1 MTHGVSNRNFA
12 LHSTLYIWYILD
24 LTGRRLLIYDPLTI
38 HLTQL
43 YILSTQLWSTSS
55 PGISLYL
62 LTVFLLQRLDIDL
75 GVGDIVEIYDGEKPT
90 DPRLAKYTGDGSN
103 GPRHVMTTGDA
114 AYVYMDTTL
123 SKAGRGFQFSYITGW
138 STTLLNFAMFGLE

>member
-1 MTHGVSNRNFA
+1 M
-12 LHSTLYIWYILD
+12 
-24 LTGRRLLIYDPLTI
+24 
-38 HLTQL
+38 
-43 YILSTQLWSTSS
+43 
-55 PGISLYL
+55 
-62 LTVFLLQRLDIDL
+62 FLLQRLDIDL